1 MIKISI
7 NKEKKEIKISGHAL
21 YDDYGKDIVCA
32 AVSSIVI
39 TTINA
44 CEKFDKNSISI
55 NDSNPLIIKLLTSD
69 ENVLLLI
76 DNMLELLEELANEY
90 PKNIKF
96 L

>member
-1 MIKISI
+1 MITISTKD
-7 NKEKKEIKISGHAL
+7 NEIKIGGHAL
-21 YDDYGKDIVCA
+21 YDSFGKDIVCA

-44 CEKFDKNSISI
+44 CLKLEDNSVSY
-55 NDSNPLIIKLLTSD
+55 NESNPLVIK
-69 ENVLLLI
+69 VLSNNLNILKLI
-76 DNMLELLEELANEY
+76 DNMKDMLLELSKDY

>member
-7 NKEKKEIKISGHAL
+7 NEEKNEIKIGGHAL

-44 CEKFDKNSISI
+44 CEKFDKNSISV
-55 NDSNPLIIKLLTSD
+55 NEDNPLIIKLLTNN

-76 DNMLELLEELANEY
+76 DNMLEMLKELAKDY